1 MLRPV
6 NRSLHRAILFALT
19 ALIAAATACAT
30 GVHPVTPPASLP
42 ALEEIAASLI
52 LIGDAGAP
60 NPRGEP
66 VLQALRS
73 NILERDV
80 ETVVVFLGDLLYPRG
95 LPELGSVDR
104 AEGERRLAALGDVV
118 LDTKARAFMLPGN
131 HDWAKG
137 GDDGW
142 QSVLREQAFIG
153 DRDNSQVEYLP
164 GDGCP
169 GPAVRD
175 VGSYLRVI
183 VLDTQWSLHG
193 GPKPMDSAPTC
204 ATNAPGGWSVALRLA
219 LAEAGERH
227 VAVVSHHPLRSTGP
241 HGGHFTWTDHIFPL
255 RAVKKWLWVPLP
267 IIGSIY
273 PLARTWGISSQ
284 DESSGEYRALIDTLE
299 RAFAGHQPLIYA
311 AGHEHVLEVLDGT
324 AARFLLVSGA
334 GYYGHTSSVGW
345 RDETRFAASKPG
357 FMRVDVLTSNR
368 VRLGVWIA
376 DETGRA
382 EEAFS
387 MWLE

>member
-1 MLRPV
+1 MLQPR
-6 NRSLHRAILFALT
+6 NRSLHRAIHFGIT
-19 ALIAAATACAT
+19 ALVVAAAACAT
-30 GVHPVTPPASLP
+30 RARPVAAPAPVP
-42 ALEEIAASLI
+42 ALEEISSSLI

-60 NPRGEP
+60 DPRGEP
-66 VLQALRS
+66 VFQALRS
-73 NILERDV
+73 NIADRDV
-80 ETVVVFLGDLLYPRG
+80 ETLVVFLGDLLYPRG
-95 LPELGSVDR
+95 LPEAGAVDR
-104 AEGERRLAALGDVV
+104 AEGERRLAAQADVV
-118 LDTKARAFMLPGN
+118 TGTDARAILIPGN

-137 GDDGW
+137 GDGGW

-153 DRDNSQVEYLP
+153 NRGNPRVEYLP

-175 VGSYLRVI
+175 VGAHLRVI
-183 VLDTQWSLHG
+183 VLDTQWLLHG
-193 GPKPMDSAPTC
+193 GPKPMDSAPPC
-204 ATNAPGGWSVALRLA
+204 ATDAPGGWVALLRSA
-219 LAEAGERH
+219 LAAAGERH

-241 HGGHFTWTDHIFPL
+241 HGGHFPWTDHIFPL
-255 RAVKKWLWVPLP
+255 RAWKKWLWVPLP
-267 IIGSIY
+267 VIGSIY
-273 PLARTWGISSQ
+273 PLSRKWGISSQ

-299 RAFAGHQPLIYA
+299 QAFAEHRPLIYA
-311 AGHEHVLEVLDGT
+311 AGHEHVLEILDGE

-334 GYYGHTSSVGW
+334 GYYGHTSPVGW
-345 RDETRFAASKPG
+345 RDETRFAASKSG